1 MKSALFTF
9 IAVLAATGAAQ
20 AGELIVNG
28 GFETGDFTGWT
39 TGGGGIFGNGFYVSS
54 STTPPVA
61 GDPFTVAGPASGT
74 YYAIGDE
81 HGDGYSWL
89 AQGFS
94 TFAGTTDNLSF
105 SMFVDNYNPVQNSSG
120 PLSDPDVNEEFG
132 VVQIL
137 AAGSSLTDTSGVL
150 ATYYLGGDGGA
161 NNPYTSYNFDISN
174 IVGGGGDYILEF
186 GNTECCNFLEQGVD
200 DVSITSLTPEPASVF
215 LLASG
220 LLGLAIAAQKR
231 RRVVPQKI

>member
-1 MKSALFTF
+1 MKIAFFTVIAAL
-9 IAVLAATGAAQ
+9 AVMGAAQ

-39 TGGGGIFGNGFYVSS
+39 TGGAGVAGNGFYVSS

-61 GDPFTVAGPASGT
+61 GDPFTVAGPASGN

-81 HGDGYSWL
+81 SGNGYSWL
-89 AQGFS
+89 AQNFTTSAGS
-94 TFAGTTDNLSF
+94 TDDLSF
-105 SMFVDNYNPVQNSSG
+105 SMFVDNYNPVQNSGG
-120 PLSDPDVNEEFG
+120 PLSDPSTDEEFG

-150 ATYYLGGDGGA
+150 ATYYLGGDGAA

-174 IVGGGGDYILEF
+174 IVGGGGSYILEF
-186 GNTECCNFLEQGVD
+186 GNTECCYFLEQGVD
-200 DVSITSLTPEPASVF
+200 DVSIISGTPEPASVF

-220 LLGLAIAAQKR
+220 LLGLAIVARKR
-231 RRVVPQKI
+231 RRTV